1 MDFSFVGVLIFNAR
15 KNKVFDLMFAEA
27 HDLNKEPDFRTTYLK
42 EIIYRIGTVT
52 TV

>member
-1 MDFSFVGVLIFNAR
+1 M
-15 KNKVFDLMFAEA
+15 FDLMFVEA
-27 HDLNKEPDFRTTYLK
+27 QDLNKEPDFRTTCLK